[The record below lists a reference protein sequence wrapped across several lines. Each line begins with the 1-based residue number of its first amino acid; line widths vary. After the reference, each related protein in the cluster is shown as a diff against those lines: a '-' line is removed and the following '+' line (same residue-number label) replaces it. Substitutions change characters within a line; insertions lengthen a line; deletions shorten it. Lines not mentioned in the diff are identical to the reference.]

1 MMPRCVQVPGNI
13 RRAEHFVQF
22 LRRLLEYLRRRMG
35 TQAVEQETPATFLG
49 KLQEAMSI
57 DGVPACTGPMPQS
70 WQAPCIPVAASAG
83 PLEML
88 IVHPEAEYY

>member
-1 MMPRCVQVPGNI
+1 MATRLIWHQLNASLYPQVPGNI

-35 TQAVEQETPATFLG
+35 TQAVEQETPATFLA

-57 DGVPACTGPMPQS
+57 DGVPAFT
-70 WQAPCIPVAASAG
+70 
-83 PLEML
+83 
-88 IVHPEAEYY
+88 